1 MYLFLSTTI
10 HMHGFTITGKR
21 NLKHKRGKQTN
32 HNILESENWKSYTSL
47 SMSLYVYNMA
57 ASGRMPIHV
66 KYEHIYQ
73 GKECARDF
81 TPQLYP

>member
-1 MYLFLSTTI
+1 MDLPSQVKGI
-10 HMHGFTITGKR
+10 SNIREENKR
-21 NLKHKRGKQTN
+21 N

-47 SMSLYVYNMA
+47 SMSLYFYNMA